1 MSKPI
6 PLVVLRAHGRLVV
19 ELRVG
24 GDVAEDHGEV
34 CARARLASDV
44 RLRVTRKARIDDRVR
59 DLVGELAGV
68 GELADS
74 EVKRNTSGFSSE
86 QPSVFSIAETFAL
99 ISVNQR
105 CANRLPMPVSTQSWP
120 SCRFPFSCA

>member
-1 MSKPI
+1 M
-6 PLVVLRAHGRLVV
+6 HGRLVV
-19 ELRVG
+19 ELRVD
-24 GDVAEDHGEV
+24 GDLAEDHGEV

-68 GELADS
+68 GELVDS
-74 EVKRNTSGFSSE
+74 EVKRKTSGFSSE

-105 CANRLPMPVSTQSWP
+105 SANRLPMPVSTQSWP
-120 SCRFPFSCA
+120 SAES